1 MKNEHGHGLCWM
13 SMGRKK
19 RTHTHTPTGLSSC
32 KYEKKGTH
40 GVGLAVRESIV
51 ARVEKGGLVVEC
63 ISARLMKVR
72 IQLEGKS
79 NGVSFVVGYAPALG
93 LLARET
99 DHFRNAL
106 DSVVTGVPS
115 GDHPFVLMDA
125 NARTGKRQSE
135 CADSKVLG
143 KYGRDEL
150 NDNGERLLHA
160 ADNKLALLIAF
171 FATPNR
177 GVSYVHVPIS
187 KLWKWAVS
195 ARVHTYT
202 TS

>member
-1 MKNEHGHGLCWM
+1 
-13 SMGRKK
+13 
-19 RTHTHTPTGLSSC
+19 
-32 KYEKKGTH
+32 
-40 GVGLAVRESIV
+40 
-51 ARVEKGGLVVEC
+51 
-63 ISARLMKVR
+63 MKVR
-72 IQLEGKS
+72 IQLKGKS
-79 NGVSFVVGYAPALG
+79 NGVSFVVGHAPTLG
-93 LLARET
+93 SLARGKY
-99 DHFRNAL
+99 HFWNAL
-106 DSVVTGVPS
+106 DSVVKWVPT
-115 GDHPFVLMDA
+115 GDHLFVLMGA
-125 NARTGKRQSE
+125 NARTGKRQSG

-143 KYGRDEL
+143 AYGRDEL